1 MMMGLGE
8 APDRFRFLIR
18 DRDAKFTACFDA
30 VFAGAGAEVVKIP
43 PRSPRERVRRA
54 VGAHRTDRVPGLAA
68 DLERSAP
75 APALTAYL
83 AHYNRAVRIGVDLRL
98 DLPVPVSG
106 TWVVRRR
113 GGMIVGVDGPA
124 AQPSPNAG
132 KDI

>member
-1 MMMGLGE
+1 
-8 APDRFRFLIR
+8 
-18 DRDAKFTACFDA
+18 

-83 AHYNRAVRIGVDLRL
+83 AHYNRAVRIGVWAWTCRYQCLA
-98 DLPVPVSG
+98 
-106 TWVVRRR
+106 R
-113 GGMIVGVDGPA
+113 GWSADVA
-124 AQPSPNAG
+124 A
-132 KDI
+132 